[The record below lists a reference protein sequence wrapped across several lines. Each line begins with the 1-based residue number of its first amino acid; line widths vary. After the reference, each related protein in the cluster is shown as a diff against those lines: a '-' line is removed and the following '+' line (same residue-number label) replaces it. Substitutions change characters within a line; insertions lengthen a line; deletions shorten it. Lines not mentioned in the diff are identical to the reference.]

1 MKSLLVWLVLHMKNK
16 FKYLVKYSLKK
27 KIDTKWFKIVNVLL
41 LVLIVFLVNMDY
53 LINLFGGDFEEKEKI
68 YVVDH
73 VDSFDTFS
81 SYFNAL
87 AAEMGSEEYE
97 IILDQ
102 DILNDEEKIK
112 EEVVVVLNP
121 SNTEYLSGEIVS
133 YDTVSRTTYE
143 MIVSTM
149 NAVKSE
155 LVLSTSGLTPEEI
168 TALSSPVEVTERVL
182 NEESQNNETKQNV
195 GSIVTTILIV
205 PFFILIVTMVQML
218 GAEINDEKTSRGME
232 IIISSVPAKIHFISK
247 VVAAISYVLIQGIL
261 LLIYSGIAM
270 LLRNVLAS
278 TTASTAS
285 SGMFSEVI
293 TMLSDAGIFSLL
305 AKGSIVLIIL
315 FLASFIAYA
324 ITAAILASMTTNI
337 EDFQQL
343 QTPLMIIM
351 LVGYYVALMA
361 VMFDGS
367 VFIQILGFI
376 PLLSVMIAPTLYLIG
391 EMSLLALTVSTLL
404 TVVVTYFLYKYGLR
418 IYKVGI
424 LNYSSSKLWRKM
436 FKSLGNKE

>member
-1 MKSLLVWLVLHMKNK
+1 MKNK

-53 LINLFGGDFEEKEKI
+53 LINLFGGDFEEKENI
-68 YVVDH
+68 YVVDN
-73 VDSFDTFS
+73 VGSFTTFS
-81 SYFNAL
+81 TYFNTL
-87 AAEMGSEEYE
+87 ATQMETSEYE
-97 IILDQ
+97 IILDNN
-102 DILNDEEKIK
+102 ILEDKSAIDD
-112 EEVVVVLNP
+112 EVVVVLNP
-121 SNTEYLSGEIVS
+121 SNTGYLSGEIVS
-133 YDTVSRTTYE
+133 FDTISRTTYE
-143 MIVSTM
+143 MIVNAM

-168 TALSSPVEVTERVL
+168 TALSSPVEITETVL
-182 NEESQNNETKQNV
+182 NEDAQSNETKQNV
-195 GSIVTTILIV
+195 GSIVTTILII
-205 PFFILIVTMVQML
+205 PFFILIVTLVQML

-232 IIISSVPAKIHFISK
+232 IIISSVPAKTHFLSK
-247 VVAAISYVLIQGIL
+247 VIAAISYVLIQGIL

-270 LLRNVLAS
+270 LLRNILAS
-278 TTASTAS
+278 TSTAS
-285 SGMFSEVI
+285 AGTGMFSEII

-315 FLASFIAYA
+315 FIASFIAYA

-351 LVGYYVALMA
+351 LVGYYVALMS

-367 VFIQILGFI
+367 IFIHILSFI
-376 PLLSVMIAPTLYLIG
+376 PLLSVMVAPTLYLIG
-391 EMSLLALTVSTLL
+391 EISLLSLALSTLI
-404 TVVVTYFLYKYGLR
+404 TVIVTYFLYKYGLR

>member
-1 MKSLLVWLVLHMKNK
+1 MKNK

-41 LVLIVFLVNMDY
+41 LILIVFLVNMDY
-53 LINLFGGDFEEKEKI
+53 LINLFGGDFEDKEKI
-68 YVVDH
+68 YVVDN
-73 VDSFDTFS
+73 VGSFNTFS
-81 SYFNAL
+81 NYFNAL
-87 AAEMGSEEYE
+87 ASELDNGEYE

-102 DILNDEEKIK
+102 DILQDEK
-112 EEVVVVLNP
+112 EIDDEVVVVLNP
-121 SNTEYLSGEIVS
+121 SNTEYLAGEIVS
-133 YDTVSRTTYE
+133 FDTVSRTTYE
-143 MIVSTM
+143 MIVNSM

-155 LVLSTSGLTPEEI
+155 LVLNTSGLTPEQI
-168 TALSSPVEVTERVL
+168 ASLTSPVEITERVL
-182 NEESQNNETKQNV
+182 NTDAQNNETKENV
-195 GSIVTTILIV
+195 GAIVTTVLIV
-205 PFFILIVTMVQML
+205 PFFILIITMVQML

-232 IIISSVPAKIHFISK
+232 IIISSVPAKTHFISK
-247 VVAAISYVLIQGIL
+247 VIAALSYVLIQGVL
-261 LLIYSGIAM
+261 LLAFCGIAM
-270 LLRNVLAS
+270 LLRSVLATSATSS
-278 TTASTAS
+278 TTVS
-285 SGMFSEVI
+285 MFSEVI
-293 TMLSDAGIFSLL
+293 TMLKSAGIFSLL

-315 FLASFIAYA
+315 FVVSFIAYA
-324 ITAAILASMTTNI
+324 IAATILASMTTNI

-351 LVGYYVALMA
+351 MVGYYVALMA

-367 VFIQILGFI
+367 IFIEIMAYI

-391 EMSLLALTVSTLL
+391 EMSLLSLALSTLL

>member
-1 MKSLLVWLVLHMKNK
+1 MKNK

-41 LVLIVFLVNMDY
+41 LILIVFLVNMDY
-53 LINLFGGDFEEKEKI
+53 LINLFGGDFEDKEKI
-68 YVVDH
+68 YVVDN
-73 VDSFDTFS
+73 VGSFDTFS
-81 SYFNAL
+81 NYFNAL
-87 AAEMGSEEYE
+87 ASELDNGEYE

-102 DILNDEEKIK
+102 DILQDEK
-112 EEVVVVLNP
+112 EIDDEVVVVLNP
-121 SNTEYLSGEIVS
+121 SNTEYLAGEIVS
-133 YDTVSRTTYE
+133 FDAVSRTTYE
-143 MIVSTM
+143 MIVNSM

-155 LVLSTSGLTPEEI
+155 LVLNTSGLTPEQI
-168 TALSSPVEVTERVL
+168 ASLTSPVEITERVL
-182 NEESQNNETKQNV
+182 NTDAQNNETKENV
-195 GSIVTTILIV
+195 GAIVTTVLIV
-205 PFFILIVTMVQML
+205 PFFILIITMVQML

-232 IIISSVPAKIHFISK
+232 IIISSVPAKTHFISK
-247 VVAAISYVLIQGIL
+247 VIAALSYVLIQGVL
-261 LLIYSGIAM
+261 LLVFCGIAM
-270 LLRNVLAS
+270 LLRSVLATSATSS
-278 TTASTAS
+278 TTVS
-285 SGMFSEVI
+285 MFSEVI
-293 TMLSDAGIFSLL
+293 TMLKSAGIFSLL

-315 FLASFIAYA
+315 FVVSFIAYA
-324 ITAAILASMTTNI
+324 IAAAILASMTTNI

-351 LVGYYVALMA
+351 MVGYYVALMA

-367 VFIQILGFI
+367 IFIEIMAYI

-391 EMSLLALTVSTLL
+391 EMSLLSLALATLL

-424 LNYSSSKLWRKM
+424 LNYSSSKLWHKM

>member
-1 MKSLLVWLVLHMKNK
+1 MKNK

-41 LVLIVFLVNMDY
+41 LVLIAFLVNMDY
-53 LINLFGGDFEEKEKI
+53 LINLFGGDFEEKENI
-68 YVVDH
+68 YVVDN
-73 VDSFDTFS
+73 VGSFTTFS
-81 SYFNAL
+81 TYFNTL
-87 AAEMGSEEYE
+87 ATQMETSEYE
-97 IILDQ
+97 IILDNN
-102 DILNDEEKIK
+102 ILEDKSAIDD
-112 EEVVVVLNP
+112 EVVVVLNP
-121 SNTEYLSGEIVS
+121 SNTGYLSGEIVS
-133 YDTVSRTTYE
+133 FDTISRTTYE
-143 MIVSTM
+143 MIVNAM

-168 TALSSPVEVTERVL
+168 TALSSPVEITETVL
-182 NEESQNNETKQNV
+182 NEDAQSNETKQNV
-195 GSIVTTILIV
+195 GSIVTTILII

-232 IIISSVPAKIHFISK
+232 IIISSVPAKTHFLSK
-247 VVAAISYVLIQGIL
+247 VIAAISYVLIQGIL

-270 LLRNVLAS
+270 LLRNILAS
-278 TTASTAS
+278 TSTAS
-285 SGMFSEVI
+285 AGTGMFSEII

-315 FLASFIAYA
+315 FIASFIAYA

-351 LVGYYVALMA
+351 LVGYYVALMS

-367 VFIQILGFI
+367 IFIHILSFI
-376 PLLSVMIAPTLYLIG
+376 PLLSVMVAPTLYLIG
-391 EMSLLALTVSTLL
+391 EISLLSLALSTLI
-404 TVVVTYFLYKYGLR
+404 TVIVTYFLYKYGLR

>member
-1 MKSLLVWLVLHMKNK
+1 MKNK

-41 LVLIVFLVNMDY
+41 LILIVFLVNMDY
-53 LINLFGGDFEEKEKI
+53 LINLFGGDFEDKEKI
-68 YVVDH
+68 YVVDN
-73 VDSFDTFS
+73 VGSFNTFS
-81 SYFNAL
+81 NYFNAL
-87 AAEMGSEEYE
+87 ASELDNGEYE

-102 DILNDEEKIK
+102 DILQDEK
-112 EEVVVVLNP
+112 EIDDEVVVVLNP
-121 SNTEYLSGEIVS
+121 SNTEYLAGEIVS
-133 YDTVSRTTYE
+133 FDAVSRTTYE
-143 MIVSTM
+143 MIVNSM

-155 LVLSTSGLTPEEI
+155 LVLNTSGLTPEQI
-168 TALSSPVEVTERVL
+168 ASLTSPVEITERVL
-182 NEESQNNETKQNV
+182 NTDAQNNETKENV
-195 GSIVTTILIV
+195 GAIVTTVLIV
-205 PFFILIVTMVQML
+205 PFFILIITMVQML

-232 IIISSVPAKIHFISK
+232 IIISSVPAKTHFISK
-247 VVAAISYVLIQGIL
+247 VIAALSYVLIQGVL
-261 LLIYSGIAM
+261 LLVFCGIAM
-270 LLRNVLAS
+270 LLRSVLATSATSS
-278 TTASTAS
+278 TTVS
-285 SGMFSEVI
+285 MFSEVI
-293 TMLSDAGIFSLL
+293 TMLKSAGIFSLL

-315 FLASFIAYA
+315 FVVSFIAYA
-324 ITAAILASMTTNI
+324 IAAAILASMTTNI

-351 LVGYYVALMA
+351 MVGYYVALMA

-367 VFIQILGFI
+367 IFIEIMAYI

-391 EMSLLALTVSTLL
+391 EMSLISLALATLL

>member
-1 MKSLLVWLVLHMKNK
+1 MKNK

-41 LVLIVFLVNMDY
+41 LILIVFLVNMDY
-53 LINLFGGDFEEKEKI
+53 LINLFGGDFEDKEKI
-68 YVVDH
+68 YVVDN
-73 VDSFDTFS
+73 VGSFNTFS
-81 SYFNAL
+81 NYFNAL
-87 AAEMGSEEYE
+87 ASELDNGEYE

-102 DILNDEEKIK
+102 DILQDEK
-112 EEVVVVLNP
+112 EIDDEVVVVLNP
-121 SNTEYLSGEIVS
+121 SNTEYLAGEIVS
-133 YDTVSRTTYE
+133 FDAVSRTTYE
-143 MIVSTM
+143 MIVNSM

-155 LVLSTSGLTPEEI
+155 LVLNTSGLTPEQI
-168 TALSSPVEVTERVL
+168 ASLTSPVEITERVL
-182 NEESQNNETKQNV
+182 NTDAQNNETKENV
-195 GSIVTTILIV
+195 GAIVTTVLIV
-205 PFFILIVTMVQML
+205 PFFILIITMVQML

-232 IIISSVPAKIHFISK
+232 IIISSVPAKTHFISK
-247 VVAAISYVLIQGIL
+247 VIAALSYVLIQGVL
-261 LLIYSGIAM
+261 LLAFCGIAM
-270 LLRNVLAS
+270 LLRSVLATSATSS
-278 TTASTAS
+278 TTVS
-285 SGMFSEVI
+285 MFSEVI
-293 TMLSDAGIFSLL
+293 TMLKSAGIFSLL

-315 FLASFIAYA
+315 FVVSFIAYA
-324 ITAAILASMTTNI
+324 IAAAILASMTTNI

-351 LVGYYVALMA
+351 MVGYYVALMA

-367 VFIQILGFI
+367 IFIEIMAYI

-391 EMSLLALTVSTLL
+391 EMSLLSLALSTLL

>member
-1 MKSLLVWLVLHMKNK
+1 MKNK
-16 FKYLVKYSLKK
+16 FKYLVTYSLKK

-41 LVLIVFLVNMDY
+41 LILIVFLVNMDY
-53 LINLFGGDFEEKEKI
+53 LINLFGGDFEDKEKI
-68 YVVDH
+68 YVVDN
-73 VDSFDTFS
+73 VGSFNTFS
-81 SYFNAL
+81 NYFNAL
-87 AAEMGSEEYE
+87 ASELDNGEYE

-102 DILNDEEKIK
+102 DILQDEK
-112 EEVVVVLNP
+112 EIDDEVVVVLNP
-121 SNTEYLSGEIVS
+121 SNTEYLAGEIVS
-133 YDTVSRTTYE
+133 FDTVSRTTYE
-143 MIVSTM
+143 MIVNSM

-155 LVLSTSGLTPEEI
+155 LVLNTSGLTPEQI
-168 TALSSPVEVTERVL
+168 ASLTSPVEITERVL
-182 NEESQNNETKQNV
+182 NTDAQNNETKENV
-195 GSIVTTILIV
+195 GAIVTTVLIV
-205 PFFILIVTMVQML
+205 PFFILIITMVQML

-232 IIISSVPAKIHFISK
+232 IIISSVPAKPHFISK
-247 VVAAISYVLIQGIL
+247 VIAALSYVLIQGVL
-261 LLIYSGIAM
+261 LLAFCGIAM
-270 LLRNVLAS
+270 LLRSVLATSATSS
-278 TTASTAS
+278 TTVS
-285 SGMFSEVI
+285 MFSEVI
-293 TMLSDAGIFSLL
+293 TMLKSAGIFSLL

-315 FLASFIAYA
+315 FVVSFIAYA
-324 ITAAILASMTTNI
+324 IAAAILASMTTNI

-351 LVGYYVALMA
+351 MVGYYVALMA

-367 VFIQILGFI
+367 IFIEIMAYI

-391 EMSLLALTVSTLL
+391 EMSLLSLALATLL

>member
-1 MKSLLVWLVLHMKNK
+1 MKNK
-16 FKYLVKYSLKK
+16 FKYLIKYSLKK
-27 KIDTKWFKIVNVLL
+27 KIDTKWFKIVNILL
-41 LVLIVFLVNMDY
+41 LILIVFLVNMDY
-53 LINLFGGDFEEKEKI
+53 LINLFGGDFEETEKI
-68 YVVDH
+68 YVVDN
-73 VDSFDTFS
+73 VGSFDTFS

-87 AAEMGSEEYE
+87 ATEMDMEEYE
-97 IILDQ
+97 IILDN
-102 DILNDEEKIK
+102 DILNNEEEID

-121 SNTEYLSGEIVS
+121 STTEYLSGEIVS
-133 YDTVSRTTYE
+133 FDAISRTTYE
-143 MIVSTM
+143 MIVNTM

-155 LVLSTSGLTPEEI
+155 LVLTTSGLTPEEI
-168 TALSSPVEVTERVL
+168 TALSSPVEITETVL
-182 NEESQNNETKQNV
+182 NEDAQSNETKQNV
-195 GSIVTTILIV
+195 GSIVTTILII

-232 IIISSVPAKIHFISK
+232 IIISSVPAKTHFLSK
-247 VVAAISYVLIQGIL
+247 VIAAISYVLIQGIL

-270 LLRNVLAS
+270 LLRNILAS
-278 TTASTAS
+278 TSTAS
-285 SGMFSEVI
+285 AGTGMFNEII

-305 AKGSIVLIIL
+305 AKGSIILIIM
-315 FLASFIAYA
+315 FIASFIAYA

-367 VFIQILGFI
+367 IFIEIMAYI

-391 EMSLLALTVSTLL
+391 EMSLLSLALSTLL

-418 IYKVGI
+418 VYKVGI

-436 FKSLGNKE
+436 FKSLKNKDN

>member
-1 MKSLLVWLVLHMKNK
+1 MKNK
-16 FKYLVKYSLKK
+16 FKYLIKYRLKK

-53 LINLFGGDFEEKEKI
+53 LINLFGGDFEEKESI
-68 YVVDH
+68 YVVDNIG
-73 VDSFDTFS
+73 SFDTFS
-81 SYFNAL
+81 TYFNAL
-87 AAEMGSEEYE
+87 ATEMDNGEYE
-97 IILDQ
+97 IILDNN
-102 DILNDEEKIK
+102 ILDDK
-112 EEVVVVLNP
+112 EAIDDEVVVVLNP

-133 YDTVSRTTYE
+133 FNAISRTTYE
-143 MIVSTM
+143 MIVNAV

-155 LVLSTSGLTPEEI
+155 LVLSTSGLTEEEI
-168 TALSSPVEVTERVL
+168 TALSSPVKITETVL
-182 NEESQNNETKQNV
+182 NEEAQSNETKQNV
-195 GSIVTTILIV
+195 GSIVTTILII

-232 IIISSVPAKIHFISK
+232 IIISSVPAKTHFISK
-247 VVAAISYVLIQGIL
+247 VIAAISYVLIQGIL
-261 LLIYSGIAM
+261 LLVYSGIAM
-270 LLRNVLAS
+270 LLRNILAS
-278 TTASTAS
+278 TSATTIGT
-285 SGMFSEVI
+285 GMFSEI
-293 TMLSDAGIFSLL
+293 MTMLSDAGIFSLL
-305 AKGSIVLIIL
+305 AKGSIVLIIM
-315 FLASFIAYA
+315 FIASFIAYA

-367 VFIQILGFI
+367 IFIHILSFI

-391 EMSLLALTVSTLL
+391 EISLLSFALSTLI
-404 TVVVTYFLYKYGLR
+404 TVIVTYFLYKYGLR

>member
-1 MKSLLVWLVLHMKNK
+1 MKNK

-41 LVLIVFLVNMDY
+41 LILLVFLVNMDY
-53 LINLFGGDFEEKEKI
+53 FINLFGGDFEEKESI

-73 VDSFDTFS
+73 VGSFDTFS
-81 SYFNAL
+81 TYFNAL
-87 AAEMGSEEYE
+87 ASEMGSDEYE

-102 DILNDEEKIK
+102 DILNKEEEIDD
-112 EEVVVVLNP
+112 EVVVVLNP
-121 SNTEYLSGEIVS
+121 SDTGYLEGEIVS
-133 YDTVSRTTYE
+133 FNAVSRTTYE
-143 MIVSTM
+143 MIVNAL

-155 LVLSTSGLTPEEI
+155 LVLSTSGLTQEQI
-168 TALSSPVEVTERVL
+168 TSLSSPVEITEKVL
-182 NEESQNNETKQNV
+182 NEEAQNNETKENV
-195 GSIVTTILIV
+195 GAIVTTVLIV

-247 VVAAISYVLIQGIL
+247 VVAAISYVLIQGVL

-270 LLRNVLAS
+270 LLRNILAS
-278 TTASTAS
+278 SSAMPST
-285 SGMFSEVI
+285 GMFSEII

-315 FLASFIAYA
+315 FVVSFIAYA

-367 VFIQILGFI
+367 VFIHILGFI

-391 EMSLLALTVSTLL
+391 EMSLLSLTLSTLL
-404 TVVVTYFLYKYGLR
+404 TVVVTYLLYKYGLR

-436 FKSLGNKE
+436 FKSLKNKE

>member
-1 MKSLLVWLVLHMKNK
+1 MKNK

-41 LVLIVFLVNMDY
+41 LILIVFLVNMDY
-53 LINLFGGDFEEKEKI
+53 LINLFGGDFEDKEKI
-68 YVVDH
+68 YVVDN
-73 VDSFDTFS
+73 VGSFNTFS
-81 SYFNAL
+81 NYFNAL
-87 AAEMGSEEYE
+87 ASELDNGEYE

-102 DILNDEEKIK
+102 DILQDEKKIDD
-112 EEVVVVLNP
+112 EVVVVLNP
-121 SNTEYLSGEIVS
+121 SNTEYLAGEIVS
-133 YDTVSRTTYE
+133 FDTVSRTTYE
-143 MIVSTM
+143 MIVNSM

-155 LVLSTSGLTPEEI
+155 LVLNTSGLTPEQI
-168 TALSSPVEVTERVL
+168 ASLTSPVEITERVL
-182 NEESQNNETKQNV
+182 NTDAQNNETKENV
-195 GSIVTTILIV
+195 GAIVTTVLIV
-205 PFFILIVTMVQML
+205 PFFILIITMVQML

-232 IIISSVPAKIHFISK
+232 IIISSVPAKTHFISK
-247 VVAAISYVLIQGIL
+247 VIAALSYVLIQGVL
-261 LLIYSGIAM
+261 LLVFCGIAM
-270 LLRNVLAS
+270 LLRSVLATSATSS
-278 TTASTAS
+278 TTVS
-285 SGMFSEVI
+285 MFSEVI
-293 TMLSDAGIFSLL
+293 TMLKSAGIFSLL

-315 FLASFIAYA
+315 FVVSFIAYA
-324 ITAAILASMTTNI
+324 IAAAILASMTTNI

-351 LVGYYVALMA
+351 MVGYYVALMA

-367 VFIQILGFI
+367 IFIEIMAYI

-391 EMSLLALTVSTLL
+391 EMSLLSLALATLL

-424 LNYSSSKLWRKM
+424 LNYSSSKLWHKM

>member
-1 MKSLLVWLVLHMKNK
+1 MKNK
-16 FKYLVKYSLKK
+16 FKYLIKYSLKK

-53 LINLFGGDFEEKEKI
+53 LINLFGGDFEEKESI
-68 YVVDH
+68 YVVDNIG
-73 VDSFDTFS
+73 SFDTFS
-81 SYFNAL
+81 TYFNAL
-87 AAEMGSEEYE
+87 ATEMDNGEYE
-97 IILDQ
+97 IILVNN
-102 DILNDEEKIK
+102 ILDVK
-112 EEVVVVLNP
+112 EAIDDEVVVVLNP

-133 YDTVSRTTYE
+133 FNAISRTTYE
-143 MIVSTM
+143 MIVNAV

-155 LVLSTSGLTPEEI
+155 LVLSTSGLTEEEI
-168 TALSSPVEVTERVL
+168 TALSSPVKITETVL
-182 NEESQNNETKQNV
+182 NEEAQSNETKQNV
-195 GSIVTTILIV
+195 GSIVTTILII

-232 IIISSVPAKIHFISK
+232 IIISSVPAKTHFISK
-247 VVAAISYVLIQGIL
+247 VIAAISYVLIQGIL
-261 LLIYSGIAM
+261 LLVYSGIAM
-270 LLRNVLAS
+270 LLRNILAS
-278 TTASTAS
+278 TSAATAGT
-285 SGMFSEVI
+285 GMFSEVI

-305 AKGSIVLIIL
+305 AKGSIVLIIM
-315 FLASFIAYA
+315 FIASFIAYA

-367 VFIQILGFI
+367 IFIHILSFI

-391 EMSLLALTVSTLL
+391 EISLLSFALSTLI
-404 TVVVTYFLYKYGLR
+404 TVIVTYFLYKYGLR

>member
-1 MKSLLVWLVLHMKNK
+1 MKNK

-41 LVLIVFLVNMDY
+41 LILIVFLVNMDY
-53 LINLFGGDFEEKEKI
+53 LINLFGGDFEDKEKI
-68 YVVDH
+68 YVVDN
-73 VDSFDTFS
+73 VGSFNTFS
-81 SYFNAL
+81 NYFNAL
-87 AAEMGSEEYE
+87 ASELDNGEYE

-102 DILNDEEKIK
+102 DILQDEK
-112 EEVVVVLNP
+112 EIDDEVVVVLNP
-121 SNTEYLSGEIVS
+121 SNTEYLAGEIVS
-133 YDTVSRTTYE
+133 FDAVSRTTYE
-143 MIVSTM
+143 MIVNSM

-155 LVLSTSGLTPEEI
+155 LVLNTSGLTPEQI
-168 TALSSPVEVTERVL
+168 ASLTSPVEITERVL
-182 NEESQNNETKQNV
+182 NTDAQNNETKENV
-195 GSIVTTILIV
+195 GAIVTTVLIV
-205 PFFILIVTMVQML
+205 PFFILIITMVQML

-232 IIISSVPAKIHFISK
+232 IIISSVPAKTHFISK
-247 VVAAISYVLIQGIL
+247 VIAALSYVLIQGVL
-261 LLIYSGIAM
+261 LLVFCGIAM
-270 LLRNVLAS
+270 LLRSFLATSATSS
-278 TTASTAS
+278 TTVS
-285 SGMFSEVI
+285 MFSEVI
-293 TMLSDAGIFSLL
+293 TMLKSAGIFSLL

-315 FLASFIAYA
+315 FVVSFIAYA
-324 ITAAILASMTTNI
+324 IAAAILASMTTNI

-351 LVGYYVALMA
+351 MVGYYVALMA

-367 VFIQILGFI
+367 IFIEIMAYI

-391 EMSLLALTVSTLL
+391 EMSLLSLALATLL

-424 LNYSSSKLWRKM
+424 LNYSSSKLWHKM

>member
-1 MKSLLVWLVLHMKNK
+1 MKNK

-41 LVLIVFLVNMDY
+41 LILIVFLVNMDY
-53 LINLFGGDFEEKEKI
+53 LINLFGGDFEDKEKI
-68 YVVDH
+68 YVVDN
-73 VDSFDTFS
+73 VGSFNTFS
-81 SYFNAL
+81 NYFNAL
-87 AAEMGSEEYE
+87 ASELDNGEYE

-102 DILNDEEKIK
+102 DILQDEK
-112 EEVVVVLNP
+112 EIDDEVVVVLNP
-121 SNTEYLSGEIVS
+121 SNTEYLAGEIVS
-133 YDTVSRTTYE
+133 FDAVSRTTYE
-143 MIVSTM
+143 MIVNSM

-155 LVLSTSGLTPEEI
+155 LVLNTSGLTPEQI
-168 TALSSPVEVTERVL
+168 ASLTSPVEITERVL
-182 NEESQNNETKQNV
+182 NTDAQNNETKENV
-195 GSIVTTILIV
+195 GAIVTTVLIV
-205 PFFILIVTMVQML
+205 PFFILIITMVQML

-232 IIISSVPAKIHFISK
+232 IIISSVPAKTHFISK
-247 VVAAISYVLIQGIL
+247 VIAALSYVLIQGVL
-261 LLIYSGIAM
+261 LLAFCGIAM
-270 LLRNVLAS
+270 LLRSVLATSATSS
-278 TTASTAS
+278 TTVS
-285 SGMFSEVI
+285 MFSEVI
-293 TMLSDAGIFSLL
+293 TMLKSAGIFSLL

-315 FLASFIAYA
+315 FVVSFIAYA
-324 ITAAILASMTTNI
+324 IAAAILASMTTNI

-351 LVGYYVALMA
+351 MVGYYVALMA

-367 VFIQILGFI
+367 IFIEIMAYI

-391 EMSLLALTVSTLL
+391 EMSLLSLALATLL

>member
-1 MKSLLVWLVLHMKNK
+1 MKNK

-53 LINLFGGDFEEKEKI
+53 LINLFGGDFEEKENI
-68 YVVDH
+68 YVVDN
-73 VDSFDTFS
+73 VGSFTTFS
-81 SYFNAL
+81 TYFNTL
-87 AAEMGSEEYE
+87 ATQMETSEYE
-97 IILDQ
+97 IILDNN
-102 DILNDEEKIK
+102 ILEDKDAIDD
-112 EEVVVVLNP
+112 EVVVVLNP
-121 SNTEYLSGEIVS
+121 SNTGYLSGEIVS
-133 YDTVSRTTYE
+133 FDTISRTTYE
-143 MIVSTM
+143 MIVNAM

-168 TALSSPVEVTERVL
+168 TALSSPVEITETIL
-182 NEESQNNETKQNV
+182 NEEAQSNETKQNV
-195 GSIVTTILIV
+195 GSIVTTILII

-232 IIISSVPAKIHFISK
+232 IIISSVPAKTHFLSK
-247 VVAAISYVLIQGIL
+247 VIAAISYVLIQGIL

-270 LLRNVLAS
+270 LLRNILAS
-278 TTASTAS
+278 TSAASAGT
-285 SGMFSEVI
+285 GMFSEII

-315 FLASFIAYA
+315 FIASFIAYA

-351 LVGYYVALMA
+351 LVGYYVALMS

-367 VFIQILGFI
+367 IFIHILSFI
-376 PLLSVMIAPTLYLIG
+376 PLLSVMVAPTLYLIG
-391 EMSLLALTVSTLL
+391 EISLLSLALSTLI
-404 TVVVTYFLYKYGLR
+404 TVIVTYFLYKYGLR

>member
-1 MKSLLVWLVLHMKNK
+1 MLHMKNK

-41 LVLIVFLVNMDY
+41 LVLLVFLVNMDY

-68 YVVDH
+68 YVVDN
-73 VDSFDTFS
+73 VGSFDTFS
-81 SYFNAL
+81 TYFNAL
-87 AAEMGSEEYE
+87 ATEMGNEEYE
-97 IILDQ
+97 IILDE
-102 DILNDEEKIK
+102 DILNDEATIDD
-112 EEVVVVLNP
+112 EVVIVLNP
-121 SNTEYLSGEIVS
+121 STTEYLSGEIVS
-133 YDTVSRTTYE
+133 FDAVSRTTYE
-143 MIVSTM
+143 MIVSSL

-155 LVLSTSGLTPEEI
+155 LVLATSGLTPEEI
-168 TALSSPVEVTERVL
+168 AALSSPVEITERVL
-182 NEESQNNETKQNV
+182 NEEAQNNETKENV
-195 GSIVTTILIV
+195 GAIVTTVLIV

-270 LLRNVLAS
+270 LLRNILAS
-278 TTASTAS
+278 TSAAPAS

-315 FLASFIAYA
+315 FIVSFIAYA

-404 TVVVTYFLYKYGLR
+404 TVAVTYFLYKYGLR